1 MISPLLQMHPKTS
14 AKSLCDSMAGNKIN
28 DGGLAT
34 SSSIHRP
41 TSCSTAPKA
50 KKKLRFN
57 TTVHG
62 IVFEPST
69 NNPERIWYSPEE
81 CRCFRDAIHADV
93 RFLRFLRRKL
103 TNHPH
108 VPLSATEQ
116 AALDA
121 TPIQGVEHLMSKK
134 TFADRSQQQR
144 AVIDA
149 VLAEQQRQKVQGRSA
164 SSLGYD
170 SDKLALVSSALS
182 FETRHRALADGRR
195 CADEVIY
202 EL

>member
-1 MISPLLQMHPKTS
+1 MPSFT
-14 AKSLCDSMAGNKIN
+14 
-28 DGGLAT
+28 
-34 SSSIHRP
+34 HRP
-41 TSCSTAPKA
+41 VA
-50 KKKLRFN
+50 KTKKQLRFN
-57 TTVHG
+57 PTVRG
-62 IVFEPST
+62 IFFECEAHKNWT
-69 NNPERIWYSPEE
+69 RIWYTPEE
-81 CRCFRDAIHADV
+81 CRVLHKTLQTDIEL
-93 RFLRFLRRKL
+93 LRSLRRTL

-108 VPLSATEQ
+108 VPLSAADQ
-116 AALDA
+116 AALEA
-121 TPIQGVEHLMSKK
+121 TTIQGIERLMSKK

-195 CADEVIY
+195 CADEVIS